1 MSKDIYNI
9 GAYEKFARELVRA
22 LEGPNIKRVTLRK
35 LRGKA
40 RKTGMKTVFG
50 SYGWRSATSS
60 RIGPRTVYLGGQ
72 TVRLTRPSDVHNE
85 LIAAAPDELERVLH
99 VIRTFPFLHLER
111 QMGRND
117 RFNPRCNLYMSAADL
132 KNYRLPYMWGN
143 TLGDPQSPKKH
154 PGPKFI
160 MLHIPEEHK
169 IRQQVLALPEL
180 NINIALGTDYMGED
194 KKGFLRQ
201 AMYCADKEG
210 MLGLHAGTKIVHVV
224 DAATG
229 KLKRFV
235 VFLFGLSATGKSTW
249 SCHQLGLDYA
259 KGEKTEVAQ
268 DDIVFLCRDGS
279 SLGSESGFFVKTDVD
294 ETLQESMYNALID
307 KTALMENVMIDS
319 AGRPDFLDETLC
331 ANGRAVIQKSRLMVE
346 RRGRL
351 RPIASKGL
359 NTPPLDEVDGIMF
372 AFITRRNTMMS
383 FAQRL
388 NPEQAVLAYLWGES
402 SHSYA
407 TQPAKAGES
416 VRTVGTDPFIVGS
429 RGHKVN
435 LFRDI
440 IVELTE
446 KYPGKVSFY
455 QYNTGGMGEI
465 VETINEGG
473 VKKKN
478 MIRKVE
484 RVPINLMAAI
494 QRGDVR
500 GTNRYEMGPLGVE
513 RIVKCLDGDLG
524 HFNPDKFYSPEQ
536 INSYIKDL
544 VQGRRRFTEE
554 VAEEGLASEILRAAE
569 ESYRIC
575 PDDHSRVFVRRADTP
590 APTTAGDD
598 KQTGNVFKPW
608 RPRDRQSSSRTG
620 WRYG

>member
-1 MSKDIYNI
+1 VSKDIYDV

-22 LEGPNIKRVTLRK
+22 LEGPNIKRVSLRK

-40 RKTGMKTVFG
+40 RKTGMKTAFG

-60 RIGPRTVYLGGQ
+60 RIGPRTVYLGGE
-72 TVRLTRPSDVHNE
+72 TVRLTRPSGLHNE
-85 LIAAAPDELERVLH
+85 LIANAPDELERVLH
-99 VIRTFPFLHLER
+99 VIRTFPFYHLER
-111 QMGRND
+111 QMGLND

-132 KNYRLPYMWGN
+132 KNCRLPYMWGN
-143 TLGDPQSPKKH
+143 TLGDPESLKKH
-154 PGPKFI
+154 PGPRFI

-201 AMYCADKEG
+201 AMYYADKED
-210 MLGLHAGTKIVHVV
+210 MLGLHAGTKIVHAV
-224 DAATG
+224 DAVSG
-229 KLKRFV
+229 KLKKYV

-249 SCHQLGLDYA
+249 SCHQLGLDYG
-259 KGEKTEVAQ
+259 KGETTEVAQ

-279 SLGSESGFFVKTDVD
+279 SLGSERGFFVKTDVD
-294 ETLQESMYNALID
+294 ESLQESMYNALID

-331 ANGRAVIQKSRLMVE
+331 ANGRAVIQKNRLMVE

-351 RPIASKGL
+351 RPIAAKGL
-359 NTPPLDEVDGIMF
+359 NTPPLDDVDGIMF

-402 SHSYA
+402 SHSFA
-407 TQPAKAGES
+407 SQPSKAGES

-440 IVELTE
+440 IMDLTR

-455 QYNTGGMGEI
+455 QYNTGGVGEI
-465 VETINEGG
+465 LETINEGG
-473 VKKKN
+473 IKRKN

-500 GTNRYEMGPLGVE
+500 GTNTYEMGPLGVE
-513 RIVKCLDGDLG
+513 RIVKCIGGDLG
-524 HFNPDKFYSPEQ
+524 PFNPDKFYSPEQ
-536 INSYIKDL
+536 INRYIKDL
-544 VQGRRRFTEE
+544 VDGRRRFTEE
-554 VAEEGLASEILRAAE
+554 VAEEGLDPDILRAAE

-575 PDDHSRVFVRRADTP
+575 PEDHSRVFVRRVEPPT
-590 APTTAGDD
+590 TTAGSD
-598 KQTGNVFKPW
+598 KQADNVFKPW
-608 RPRDRQSSSRTG
+608 RPRERQGSSRTG